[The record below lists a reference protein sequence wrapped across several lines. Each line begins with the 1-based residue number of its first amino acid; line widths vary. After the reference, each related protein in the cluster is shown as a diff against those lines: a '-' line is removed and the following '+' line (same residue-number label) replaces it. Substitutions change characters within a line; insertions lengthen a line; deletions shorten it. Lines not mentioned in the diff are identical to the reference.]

1 MSDTFLKHAILLY
14 VEDDEVIRTFLSK
27 RLEPRVKKLY
37 LAKDGQDGLAKFKE
51 FQPDIVLTDVTMPL
65 MNGIEMSE
73 EIKKIDE
80 NIPIIIASA
89 HNDSKFLLDAIALGI
104 DGYLLKPIDKRKL
117 FETLEK
123 KVKTN
128 FLEKELQKKKQQL
141 LHQSRFALLGEMV
154 SMIAHQWRQP
164 LNLIALTMASIRMKF
179 MSNKFD
185 LSTEEGIGVFTQK
198 VETDLSKVEDRVSV
212 LSSIIDDFATFYKP
226 NDETDVFHINHTVQ
240 ETVQNFKSSLQVSN
254 ITITEAYNSS
264 KNIKIYKDVFMQIC
278 INLLNNSHENFTEK
292 EITNPEIS
300 IETKD
305 YEEGVI
311 LSIQDNAGGIPSN
324 IIEKIFDPYFSTKV
338 GKNGNGLGLY
348 MSKLV
353 IEEHLHGEISVS
365 NVNGGAQFT
374 IKLKE

>member
-1 MSDTFLKHAILLY
+1 MSDTFLKQATLLY
-14 VEDDEVIRTFLSK
+14 VEDDEVIRDFLSK
-27 RLEPRVKKLY
+27 RLEPRVAKLY
-37 LAKDGQDGLAKFKE
+37 LATDGQDGLEKFKE
-51 FQPDIVLTDVTMPL
+51 FKPDVVLTDVTMPS
-65 MNGIEMSE
+65 MNGIEMAE

-117 FETLEK
+117 FDTLEK

-128 FLEKELQKKKQQL
+128 FLEKELQKKKEQL

-185 LSTEEGIGVFTQK
+185 LSSQEGIDEFTQK
-198 VETDLSKVEDRVSV
+198 VETDLTKVEDRVSV

-226 NDETDVFHINHTVQ
+226 NDETDYFHINHTIR
-240 ETVQNFKSSLQVSN
+240 ETVKNFKSSLQVSN
-254 ITITEAYNSS
+254 ISIEEAYNSS
-264 KNIKIYKDVFMQIC
+264 KDIKIYKDVFMQIC
-278 INLLNNSHENFTEK
+278 LNLLNNSNENFTQK
-292 EITNPEIS
+292 EIADPKII

-311 LSIQDNAGGIPSN
+311 LTIEDNAGGIPAN
-324 IIEKIFDPYFSTKV
+324 IIDKIFDPYFSTKV

-353 IEEHLHGEISVS
+353 IEEHLHGEISVC
-365 NVNGGAQFT
+365 NVNDGAQFT

>member
-1 MSDTFLKHAILLY
+1 MGDTFLKQATLLY
-14 VEDDEVIRTFLSK
+14 VEDDEVIRTFLAK
-27 RLEPRVKKLY
+27 RLEPRVSKLY
-37 LAKDGQDGLAKFKE
+37 LANDGKDGLEKFKQ
-51 FQPDIVLTDVTMPL
+51 FNPDVVLTDVTMPI
-65 MNGIEMSE
+65 MNGIEMAE

-117 FETLEK
+117 FDTLEK

-128 FLEKELQKKKQQL
+128 FIEKELVKKKQQL

-185 LSTEEGIGVFTQK
+185 LSTEAGIALLTKK
-198 VETDLSKVEDRVSV
+198 VETDLTKVEDRVSV

-226 NDETDVFHINHTVQ
+226 NDETEIFHINHTVE
-240 ETVQNFKSSLQVSN
+240 ETIKNFKSSLQVGH
-254 ITITEAYNSS
+254 ITINEIYNSN

-278 INLLNNSHENFTEK
+278 INLLNNSQENFAQK
-292 EITNPEIS
+292 DIMDPEIT
-300 IETKD
+300 IETRD
-305 YEEGVI
+305 YDEGVEII
-311 LSIQDNAGGIPSN
+311 LTDNAGGIPDD
-324 IIEKIFDPYFSTKV
+324 IIDKIFDPYFSTKV

-353 IEEHLHGEISVS
+353 IEEHLNGEISVT
-365 NVNGGAQFT
+365 NVNGGAQFI

>member
-1 MSDTFLKHAILLY
+1 MGDTFLKQATLLY
-14 VEDDEVIRTFLSK
+14 VEDDEVIRTFLAK
-27 RLEPRVKKLY
+27 RLEPRVSKLY
-37 LAKDGQDGLAKFKE
+37 LATDGQDGLEKFKQ
-51 FQPDIVLTDVTMPL
+51 FKPDVVLTDVTMPL
-65 MNGIEMSE
+65 MNGIEMAE
-73 EIKKIDE
+73 KIKKIDE
-80 NIPIIIASA
+80 SIPIIIASA

-104 DGYLLKPIDKRKL
+104 DGYLLKPIDKKKL
-117 FETLEK
+117 FDTLEK

-128 FLEKELQKKKQQL
+128 FIEKELAKKKQQL

-185 LSTEEGIGVFTQK
+185 LSTEAGIALLTQK
-198 VETDLSKVEDRVSV
+198 VETDLTKVEDRVSV

-226 NDETDVFHINHTVQ
+226 NDETEIFHINHTVAQ
-240 ETVQNFKSSLQVSN
+240 TIQNFKSSLQVDHIN
-254 ITITEAYNSS
+254 INETYNSN

-278 INLLNNSHENFTEK
+278 INLLNNSQENFTQK
-292 EITNPEIS
+292 EIKNPEI
-300 IETKD
+300 IVETRD
-305 YEEGVI
+305 CDEGVEII
-311 LSIQDNAGGIPSN
+311 LSDNAGGIPDD
-324 IIEKIFDPYFSTKV
+324 IIDKIFDPYFSTKV

-353 IEEHLHGEISVS
+353 IEEHLNGVISVS
-365 NVNGGAQFT
+365 NVNDGVQFI

>member
-1 MSDTFLKHAILLY
+1 MGDTFLKKATLLY
-14 VEDDEVIRTFLSK
+14 VEDDEVIRDFLAK
-27 RLEPRVKKLY
+27 RLEPRVAKLY
-37 LAKDGQDGLAKFKE
+37 LANNGRDGLEKFKQ
-51 FQPDIVLTDVTMPL
+51 FKPDVILTDVTMPL
-65 MNGIEMSE
+65 MNGIEMAK
-73 EIKKIDE
+73 EIKTIDE

-89 HNDSKFLLDAIALGI
+89 HNDSKFLLEAIALGI

-117 FETLEK
+117 FDTLEK

-128 FLEKELQKKKQQL
+128 FLEKELLKKKQQL

-179 MSNKFD
+179 VSNKFD
-185 LSTEEGIGVFTQK
+185 LSTEAGIALLTKK
-198 VETDLSKVEDRVSV
+198 VETDLAKVEDRVSV

-226 NDETDVFHINHTVQ
+226 NDETEIFHINHTVE
-240 ETVQNFKSSLQVSN
+240 ETIKNFKSSLQVGHIN
-254 ITITEAYNSS
+254 INESYNSN

-278 INLLNNSHENFTEK
+278 INLLNNSQENFAQK
-292 EITNPEIS
+292 DIMDPEIT
-300 IETKD
+300 IETRD
-305 YEEGVI
+305 YDEGVEII
-311 LSIQDNAGGIPSN
+311 LTDNAGGIPDD
-324 IIEKIFDPYFSTKV
+324 IIDKIFDPYFSTKV

-365 NVNGGAQFT
+365 NVNDGAQFI

>member
-1 MSDTFLKHAILLY
+1 MGDTFLKQATLLY
-14 VEDDEVIRTFLSK
+14 VEDDEVIRTFLGK
-27 RLEPRVKKLY
+27 RLEPRVAKLY
-37 LAKDGQDGLAKFKE
+37 LANDGRDGLEKFKQ
-51 FQPDIVLTDVTMPL
+51 FKPDVVLTDVTMPL
-65 MNGIEMSE
+65 MNGIEMAE

-104 DGYLLKPIDKRKL
+104 DGYLLKPIDKKKL
-117 FETLEK
+117 FDTLEK

-128 FLEKELQKKKQQL
+128 FIEKELAKKKQQL

-185 LSTEEGIGVFTQK
+185 LSTEAGIALLTKK
-198 VETDLSKVEDRVSV
+198 VETDLTKVEDRVSV

-226 NDETDVFHINHTVQ
+226 NDETEIFHINHTVE
-240 ETVQNFKSSLQVSN
+240 ETIKNFKSSLQVGH
-254 ITITEAYNSS
+254 ITINETYNSN

-278 INLLNNSHENFTEK
+278 INLLNNSQENFAQK
-292 EITNPEIS
+292 EIEDPEIT
-300 IETKD
+300 IETHD
-305 YEEGVI
+305 SDEGVEII
-311 LSIQDNAGGIPSN
+311 LTDNAGGIPDD
-324 IIEKIFDPYFSTKV
+324 IIDKIFDPYFSTKV

-353 IEEHLHGEISVS
+353 IEEHLNGEISVT
-365 NVNGGAQFT
+365 NVNDGAQFI